1 MGFEDHCHTD
11 YNMCMTMLSFR
22 INESDAQDLQIW
34 VKRLGIDKSELL
46 RDALHQ
52 YLVRLVSERDAE
64 LWVEIP
70 HSTDEMALA
79 EIADWGVAEDWED
92 WADEAR

>member
-1 MGFEDHCHTD
+1 
-11 YNMCMTMLSFR
+11 MTMLSFR
-22 INESDAQDLQIW
+22 
-34 VKRLGIDKSELL
+34 VKDSEAHEVQVWAEKLGIDKSEIL
-46 RDALHQ
+46 REALHRH
-52 YLVRLVSERDAE
+52 LIRLASEIDAD
-64 LWVEIP
+64 LWVRTP

>member
-1 MGFEDHCHTD
+1 
-11 YNMCMTMLSFR
+11 MTMLSFR
-22 INESDAQDLQIW
+22 TSDREARDVRVW
-34 VKRLGIDKSELL
+34 AKKLGMDKSEFL

-64 LWVEIP
+64 LWVQTP
-70 HSTDEMALA
+70 HSADEMALA
-79 EIADWGVAEDWED
+79 EIADWGVAEDWQD